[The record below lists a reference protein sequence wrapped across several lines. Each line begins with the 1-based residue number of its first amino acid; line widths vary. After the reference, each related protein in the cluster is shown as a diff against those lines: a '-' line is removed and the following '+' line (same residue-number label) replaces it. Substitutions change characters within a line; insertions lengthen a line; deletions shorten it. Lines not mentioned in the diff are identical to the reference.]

1 MLHLSHVTSPNNTP
15 ELTTVKLN
23 LHKTIILSCIYLPPN
38 PSDSYMKDT
47 ISNLTQ
53 VIESNPSAST
63 IIVGDFNLPDI
74 QWDTLSSTSSISCA
88 FCDFVFDN
96 LLTQLIDQ
104 PTHIK
109 GNILDLVLTNL
120 SVASNNNWIA
130 TDHFAVT
137 FQLSQQNPS
146 NSYYNS

>member
-1 MLHLSHVTSPNNTP
+1 
-15 ELTTVKLN
+15 
-23 LHKTIILSCIYLPPN
+23 
-38 PSDSYMKDT
+38 MKDT

-53 VIESNPSAST
+53 VIESNPSDST

-104 PTHIK
+104 PTHIQ
-109 GNILDLVLTNL
+109 GNILDLVLSNSNDCITNL

-137 FQLSQQNPS
+137 FQLSQQIHPTPTTTPKYIFDFPKAN
-146 NSYYNS
+146 YDGMLILKDFFL